1 MLSPFLCMAVKKST
15 VRDAS
20 PMVILAP
27 SLMVILAPSPM
38 VILAPSLMVILA
50 PSLMVI
56 LAPSLFV
63 ILAQARIQATLM
75 LLFRDVDASHK

>member
-20 PMVILAP
+20 P
-27 SLMVILAPSPM
+27 
-38 VILAPSLMVILA
+38 MVILA

>member
-15 VRDAS
+15 VRDA
-20 PMVILAP
+20 
-27 SLMVILAPSPM
+27 SPM

>member
-27 SLMVILAPSPM
+27 SLMVILAPS
-38 VILAPSLMVILA
+38 LM
-50 PSLMVI
+50 
-56 LAPSLFV
+56 V